1 MSTNWCIEKLMQH
14 LEGPDRESF
23 IEEMRP
29 HFANLKKYSTG
40 RQITALDRL
49 MSASSA
55 PLGASGTATAST
67 SPTTPNILVD
77 VNSAAQTPSLTMEQ
91 NSPQSSSPPSINASI
106 EESVDE
112 KTIKPSSLD
121 GQPCRTI
128 EVNEA

>member
-1 MSTNWCIEKLMQH
+1 MQH

-55 PLGASGTATAST
+55 AT
-67 SPTTPNILVD
+67 SPTTPNLLVD
-77 VNSAAQTPSLTMEQ
+77 VNSAAPTPSLTMEQ
-91 NSPQSSSPPSINASI
+91 NSPQSSSPPSTNASV
-106 EESVDE
+106 EESMDE
-112 KTIKPSSLD
+112 KNGKASPLK
-121 GQPCRTI
+121 QACRPV
-128 EVNEA
+128 EVSEP